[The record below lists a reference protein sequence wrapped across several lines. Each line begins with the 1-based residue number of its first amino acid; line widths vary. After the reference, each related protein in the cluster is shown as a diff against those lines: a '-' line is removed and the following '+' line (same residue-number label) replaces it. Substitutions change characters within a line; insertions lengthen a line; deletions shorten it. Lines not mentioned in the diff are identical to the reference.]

1 MPARVAAGSRLRWV
15 PRCSRPRP
23 TLFHWNRWIAAVI
36 STFEEPDVFATE
48 IWTAFRQFRA
58 TPLADRGGDRRLT

>member
-1 MPARVAAGSRLRWV
+1 MGA
-15 PRCSRPRP
+15 
-23 TLFHWNRWIAAVI
+23 TLFPAETYLVPLEQVDRGGHFAA
-36 STFEEPDVFATE
+36 FEEPDVFATE